1 MNLQI
6 TLCLL
11 FFLNQRFS
19 PSWDSQMVDVCFWG
33 RLSARLSPR
42 ASEEQPLISVPCS
55 LFPNPS
61 FCFRLSGNS

>member
-19 PSWDSQMVDVCFWG
+19 PSWDSQMVDVCFLG
-33 RLSARLSPR
+33 ETLGTSVSARK
-42 ASEEQPLISVPCS
+42 
-55 LFPNPS
+55 
-61 FCFRLSGNS
+61 